1 MAAPLLGEETMTPD
15 KAKIAI
21 IGTGWWSTYT
31 HIPGLLN
38 NPDAE
43 LVAVCDRS
51 EAALAKT
58 REAFGPLK
66 TYKDLQDLLANEKLD
81 GVIVSTNHST
91 HYELT
96 KSCLEAGLH
105 VLLEKPMVLRA
116 AHAHALVD
124 LAAQQE
130 RELIIGYPWHYTA
143 TTRQARDIIRSGE
156 LGAIQFVS
164 CVFASMVIEFYR
176 GNDQAYQTLFNYP
189 VTGPGRAYADPQ
201 LSGGGQGHLQVTH
214 SAGTLFYVTGLEAER
229 VSCFMENWDVAVDLV
244 DAISVRFKPVGGR
257 PAVGVLGST
266 GNLGL
271 GDGGQFDLGVY
282 CEHGYLRLDQS
293 QGALL
298 VRRHTGPETRY
309 GPLPADDRYPRFA
322 TSENL
327 VDIILGRGENQSPA
341 TVGARVV
348 ELLEAAYQSSA
359 QEGQPVRVSELG

>member
-1 MAAPLLGEETMTPD
+1 MTPD

-31 HIPGLLN
+31 HIPALLN
-38 NPDAE
+38 HPEAE

-51 EAALAKT
+51 EEALART

-66 TYKDLQDLLANEKLD
+66 TYSDLQTLLANEKLD
-81 GVIVSTNHST
+81 GAIVSTNHST
-91 HYELT
+91 HFELT
-96 KSCLEAGLH
+96 KACLEAGLH

-124 LAAQQE
+124 LAARQG
-130 RELIIGYPWHYTA
+130 RELIIGYPWHYTE
-143 TTRQARDIIRSGE
+143 TTRQARAIIQGGE

-164 CVFASMVIEFYR
+164 CLMASMVIEFYR
-176 GNDQAYQTLFNYP
+176 GNDQAYRPLFNYP
-189 VTGPGRAYADPQ
+189 VTGPGRAYSDPQ

-244 DAISVRFKPVGGR
+244 DAISVRFKPVAGR

-266 GNLGL
+266 GNLGV
-271 GDGGQFDLGVY
+271 GDGGQFDLSVY

-293 QGALL
+293 QGAL
-298 VRRHTGPETRY
+298 VVKRHDGTETRY
-309 GPLPADDRYPRFA
+309 GPLPADERYPRFA
-322 TSENL
+322 TSANL
-327 VDIILGRGENQSPA
+327 VDIILGRGENRSPA

-348 ELLEAAYQSSA
+348 ELLEAAYQSA
-359 QEGQPVRVSELG
+359 ALDGQPIGVADLG